1 MIRFKEFYD
10 KEQTNGKYIPASQ
23 QANDFMLQNDV
34 EYVDVRYFIT
44 SGDIQLVCILLI
56 YKEKEVQ
63 E

>member
-10 KEQTNGKYIPASQ
+10 KKQPNGKYISASQ
-23 QANDFMLQNDV
+23 QANDFMLQNNV

-44 SGDIQLVCILLI
+44 GGNIELVCILLV
-56 YKEKEVQ
+56 YKTKENK